1 MPFVL
6 KCWVCDDDAAVRGG
20 EGNARFCFY
29 AKTEGCG
36 VAATAAAAAAASP
49 AVAGVPS
56 RSEVI
61 PSRLRM
67 GSDSER

>member
-1 MPFVL
+1 MPLVL
-6 KCWVCDDDAAVRGG
+6 KCWGVGDDAVEVMKRKC
-20 EGNARFCFY
+20 NFY

-36 VAATAAAAAAASP
+36 VAATAAAAAAAAASP

-61 PSRLRM
+61 PSLLRM